1 MMIYVHIGRME
12 YSCVSECEEC
22 RGVDWFNS
30 VEEDIAHIMRN
41 EEEDHDDEKK
51 NLFDNFFF

>member
-1 MMIYVHIGRME
+1 ME